1 MPRPL
6 PTSLLHCVNKRFI
19 AVSSRPKA
27 RFSAS
32 PAPCERTQTHGSSSL
47 RRFTARKSGVRPHAA
62 FWRNATMNTTELVDA
77 VAASQGIAK
86 AEVRKTVDA
95 VFAAIAEAAAKGEEI
110 SLNAFGKFKVKDV
123 PAREG
128 RNPSTGEPIQ
138 IAASRKLSFAPA
150 KALKDKLNG

>member
-1 MPRPL
+1 MENAPANGRKPTVLRLAADLQRANQALGPRP
-6 PTSLLHCVNKRFI
+6 
-19 AVSSRPKA
+19 
-27 RFSAS
+27 
-32 PAPCERTQTHGSSSL
+32 
-47 RRFTARKSGVRPHAA
+47 A

>member
-1 MPRPL
+1 
-6 PTSLLHCVNKRFI
+6 
-19 AVSSRPKA
+19 
-27 RFSAS
+27 
-32 PAPCERTQTHGSSSL
+32 
-47 RRFTARKSGVRPHAA
+47 
-62 FWRNATMNTTELVDA
+62 MNTTELVDA

-95 VFAAIAEAAAKGEEI
+95 VLAAIADAATQGEEI